1 MSVDESG
8 DKGLHG
14 PEWEPA
20 VQLLGEMQ
28 IRRGGGETRHESVK
42 ALEMQFWCVQE
53 LHGRARNDREWT
65 REEVLSVAPQ
75 AVENAGVE
83 VLLAWLNNDF
93 AFFEEFAR
101 VEVIASGKR
110 SKRDKIPYE
119 EVIDTAWDLCTP
131 EKGNPSREEVK
142 QAVEAKGVVVSDW
155 TKAFKKC
162 RLDFLK
168 GRPRGRPKRR
178 NLE

>member
-1 MSVDESG
+1 MESG
-8 DKGLHG
+8 DNEGHG

-20 VQLLGEMQ
+20 VQLLHEMQ

-53 LHGRARNDREWT
+53 LHGRARNDKAWT
-65 REEVLSVAPQ
+65 REDVLSAAPQ

-83 VLLAWLNNDF
+83 VLLAWLNRDC

-110 SKRDKIPYE
+110 SKRDTSPYE
-119 EVIDTAWDLCTP
+119 VVIDTAFDLYTP
-131 EKGNPSREEVK
+131 AKGNPSREEVID
-142 QAVEAKGVVVSDW
+142 AVEAKGVTVSDW

-162 RLDFLK
+162 RLHFLK
-168 GRPRGRPKRR
+168 GRRRGRPKKR